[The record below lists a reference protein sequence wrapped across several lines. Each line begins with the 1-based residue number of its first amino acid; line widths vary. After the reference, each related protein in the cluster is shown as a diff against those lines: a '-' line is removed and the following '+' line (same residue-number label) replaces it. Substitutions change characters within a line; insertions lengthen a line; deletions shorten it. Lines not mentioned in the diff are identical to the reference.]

1 MKRTDLLKY
10 ISNFEL
16 LDEYSFLELRALLK
30 KYPYFHTAY
39 QLLLLNLKNIS
50 DPRFK
55 EFTRNYAIYIKENA
69 KCTRLINEL
78 ELRESSK
85 ESKSSETVD
94 ENTKPAHVINEPVE
108 QSDQVIKEEIPESSK
123 KQKENKDKNIRANYL
138 KKRISDTLSVQTNQG
153 NDQADLQDNT
163 GGDFFILDK
172 ASQVERKISQR
183 FQKNSDSQGQ
193 TQQPQHE
200 KKNYQEEAD
209 SFELE
214 NPDKQ
219 SGKKEVASRRVHH
232 IGGQYFT
239 EKDYV
244 QNARDKDS
252 ENDLIGKFITKLPE
266 MDSLQPPHEDQS
278 QEDVSANS
286 TAETDE
292 LLSEKLVEIY
302 IRQGYYEKAISA
314 CEKLSLK
321 YPEKSHYFAQKIQE
335 IRNIIQEQQK
345 E

>member
-1 MKRTDLLKY
+1 MERTDFLKY
-10 ISNFEL
+10 MSNFEL
-16 LDEYSFLELRALLK
+16 LDEYSFSELRALLK

-78 ELRESSK
+78 ELHESSK
-85 ESKSSETVD
+85 ESKSSETEN
-94 ENTKPAHVINEPVE
+94 ENTRQTDESVAH
-108 QSDQVIKEEIPESSK
+108 SDQEIKQDITENSK
-123 KQKENKDKNIRANYL
+123 KQKEYKDKNIPENYL
-138 KKRISDTLSVQTNQG
+138 KKRISDTLSEQTSRG
-153 NDQADLQDNT
+153 NDQADLQDNSD
-163 GGDFFILDK
+163 GDFFILDK
-172 ASQVERKISQR
+172 ASQVEHKISQR
-183 FQKNSDSQGQ
+183 FQKSNDPQGQ
-193 TQQPQHE
+193 AQQAQQTE
-200 KKNYQEEAD
+200 KNSRDGAD

-214 NPDKQ
+214 NPGNQPGNKDN
-219 SGKKEVASRRVHH
+219 ASHGVPHV
-232 IGGQYFT
+232 GGQYFS
-239 EKDYV
+239 EKDYM
-244 QNARDKDS
+244 QNVRDKDS
-252 ENDLIGKFITKLPE
+252 ENDLIGKFIRKLPE
-266 MDSLQPPHEDQS
+266 MNSLQPPHEDQS
-278 QEDVSANS
+278 QDDISVNSAEDS
-286 TAETDE
+286 DE
-292 LLSEKLVEIY
+292 VLSEKLVEIY